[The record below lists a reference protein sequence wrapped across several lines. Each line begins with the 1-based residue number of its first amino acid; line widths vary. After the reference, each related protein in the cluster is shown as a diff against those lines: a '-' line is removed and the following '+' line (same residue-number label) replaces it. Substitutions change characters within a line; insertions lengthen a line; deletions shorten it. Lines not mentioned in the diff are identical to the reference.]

1 MSNPTNESKKKIAIF
16 TEDDYVWAFPTFAQT
31 IPLLLEKHELVG
43 IYLFSQRLGKLEG
56 IQKYLWHL
64 RVFGFW
70 NFLITSLFAVKK
82 LWNQLWLPIRTWR
95 QLADHYE
102 VELHYAPTPNSETVI
117 NWTKENEIDIVIL
130 MVDHI
135 LKKEIINSPK
145 IGIINKHAAILP
157 SCRGIFPFFWARLND
172 IPTGITFHEVD
183 TGIDTGN
190 ILVQMNYPEKEHDI
204 SMLRFYMDVY
214 ALFPEMALLAIDRLI
229 SHTYIVPLLDINSS
243 YFSLPQRSD
252 FKRFQ
257 KMGFRICS
265 FRDLVYRPP
274 DHIKAL
280 LSQTYVAATRT

>member
-157 SCRGIFPFFWARLND
+157 SCRGIFPFFLGEA
-172 IPTGITFHEVD
+172 
-183 TGIDTGN
+183 
-190 ILVQMNYPEKEHDI
+190 
-204 SMLRFYMDVY
+204 
-214 ALFPEMALLAIDRLI
+214 
-229 SHTYIVPLLDINSS
+229 
-243 YFSLPQRSD
+243 
-252 FKRFQ
+252 
-257 KMGFRICS
+257 
-265 FRDLVYRPP
+265 
-274 DHIKAL
+274 
-280 LSQTYVAATRT
+280 

>member
-243 YFSLPQRSD
+243 YFSLPQKSD

-257 KMGFRICS
+257 KKGFRICS
-265 FRDLVYRPP
+265 FSDLVYRPP
-274 DHIKAL
+274 DNIKAL
-280 LSQTYVAATRT
+280 LSQTYIAATRT